1 MQDSADSDLRQNVRR
16 ILGISV
22 QDDADFDMLISNDG
36 YTAQTIDIHP
46 ISFQSETTFPICN
59 RNPCFNH
66 INALS
71 LDGKS
76 IS

>member
-36 YTAQTIDIHP
+36 YTAQTTDIHP
-46 ISFQSETTFPICN
+46 IP
-59 RNPCFNH
+59 
-66 INALS
+66 L
-71 LDGKS
+71 
-76 IS
+76 

>member
-22 QDDADFDMLISNDG
+22 QDDADFDMLTSSDG

-46 ISFQSETTFPICN
+46 ISFHSEMTFPFVTEIHVLTTSM
-59 RNPCFNH
+59 PS
-66 INALS
+66 A
-71 LDGKS
+71 
-76 IS
+76 